1 MKKVKRRAL
10 SVLAIIL
17 CLMVGVGI
25 FSYRFFRDGSDWV
38 NFTANKHIYSNGVLI
53 GGAIYDRDGN
63 ALIHTVDGV
72 RKYSDN
78 ESVRCATMHIVGDK
92 KSNIATSLQKVY
104 ADQLMGYNTINGTYS
119 VGGTGNSIYT
129 TLDSDIC
136 AAAYEQ
142 LKGKKGAVCVYNY
155 KTGEV
160 ICLVSTP
167 TYDPENPPTI
177 SDDDET
183 YEGVYI
189 NRAISSKFTP
199 GSVYKLVTAAAAIEN
214 IDDIFDQTFTC
225 HKTEVVNGQKIVCS
239 GTHNT
244 EDFEQALANSC
255 NIAFGNISR
264 QLGWNTTVEYAQKL
278 GLTTSHN
285 LSGITTAKGSIASS
299 GGENELS
306 WTGIGQNTDLVNP
319 YAMMRY
325 VGTIANHGIC
335 VEPYLVEKVTNSS
348 GFRTQIDLSK
358 GTTTK
363 CLNQTTADKLADM
376 MRNNVVSKYGDSN
389 YPEGME
395 FCAKT
400 GTAELD
406 GGQKSHS
413 WFAGFCKNQEYPYAF
428 VVFVQ
433 NGGSGAK
440 VAGSI
445 ASNVMA
451 AVKEKTDS
459 PSAADSASEE

>member
-1 MKKVKRRAL
+1 MKKVKRRAM

-17 CLMVGVGI
+17 CLMIGVSV
-25 FSYRFFRDGSDWV
+25 FTYRFFSQGSQWV

-63 ALIHTVDGV
+63 PLVHTVDGV

-104 ADQLMGYNTINGTYS
+104 ADELMGYNTINGTYS
-119 VGGTGNSIYT
+119 VSGTGNSVYT
-129 TLDSDIC
+129 TLDADIC

-142 LKGKKGAVCVYNY
+142 LKGKKGTICIYNY

-167 TYDPENPPTI
+167 TYDPENPPVI
-177 SDDDET
+177 SADDDN
-183 YEGVYI
+183 YDGVYI
-189 NRAISSKFTP
+189 NRALSSRFTP
-199 GSVYKLVTAAAAIEN
+199 GSVYKLVTAAAAIDN
-214 IDDIFDQTFTC
+214 IDDIFEQTFTC
-225 HKTEVVNGQKIVCS
+225 HKTEVINGQKIICS
-239 GTHNT
+239 GTHYEEN
-244 EDFEQALANSC
+244 FEKSLNHSC

-264 QLGWNTTVEYAQKL
+264 QLGWNTTAEYAQKL
-278 GLTTSHN
+278 GITTAHE
-285 LSGITTAKGSIASS
+285 LSGIPVVKGSIATS
-299 GGENELS
+299 GGDNELS

-319 YAMMRY
+319 FAMMRV
-325 VGTIANHGIC
+325 VGIIANHGMC

-348 GFRTQIDLSK
+348 GFRTQLPPNKTEKRYLS
-358 GTTTK
+358 
-363 CLNQTTADKLADM
+363 QSTADTLSDM
-376 MRNNVVSKYGDSN
+376 MRSNVRNKYGESN
-389 YPEGME
+389 YPAGME

-406 GGQKSHS
+406 GSQVSHS
-413 WFAGFCKNQEYPYAF
+413 WFVGFSRNEKYPYAF
-428 VVFVQ
+428 VSFVQ

-440 VAGSI
+440 VAGV
-445 ASNVMA
+445 AVTRVMT
-451 AVKEKTDS
+451 AVKEKVDS
-459 PSAADSASEE
+459 QSAAD